1 MTFGEKIRLKRIQK
15 GLSQENLADMLGIST
30 TAFGDIERNKTEL
43 TIARAKEIANTL
55 TISLLELL
63 GLEIQEEKHAIEKLN
78 LENDKLKMEVEKLA
92 LEAIY
97 WQEKFEETIFRIV
110 AVNNAKTQPQRKQ
123 IGF

>member
-1 MTFGEKIRLKRIQK
+1 MTFGEKIRLTRISR

-110 AVNNAKTQPQRKQ
+110 SVNHFQTSPQRKQ